1 MEDLSPDD
9 LSEDEAYDLV
19 AEQLRR
25 ESLRLLLNDSEEW
38 DVDTLATE
46 IVAREED
53 GASAEVDEEA
63 HKRVAVA
70 LLHRDLP
77 KLATK
82 DVIEFDFEDGTV
94 GHGEHLDDLAPLVD
108 REL

>member
-77 KLATK
+77 KLA
-82 DVIEFDFEDGTV
+82 DAGVVEFDFENERVTT
-94 GHGEHLDDLAPLVD
+94 GEYIDDLDPL
-108 REL
+108 L